1 MKKYLRE
8 IQMVG
13 MVLMTIGVLIAIFTH
28 SVYSGWLCGA
38 GMVFLLV
45 AFLYMAFHWSEYER
59 ENKQNIRILVLCIIV
74 LLAQM
79 IIGLAR

>member
-13 MVLMTIGVLIAIFTH
+13 MVLMAVGVLIAIFTH
-28 SVYSGWLCGA
+28 NIDSGGWLCGA
-38 GMVFLLV
+38 GMGFLLA

-59 ENKQNIRILVLCIIV
+59 ENKQNIRILILCIIV
-74 LLAQM
+74 LLLQM
-79 IIGLAR
+79 IWALR

>member
-13 MVLMTIGVLIAIFTH
+13 MVLMAVGVLIAIFTH
-28 SVYSGWLCGA
+28 NIHSGGWLCGA
-38 GMVFLLV
+38 GMGFLLA

-59 ENKQNIRILVLCIIV
+59 ENKQNIRILILCIIV
-74 LLAQM
+74 LLLQM
-79 IIGLAR
+79 IWALR